1 MANQPECKCIVI
13 LFVQPK
19 LSFNWDCDYKRQDK
33 YCSFRFIYFFIICLR
48 FEKKNIFRCFIVLER
63 FISVYNNSVCTL
75 AFRYHHTGPVSGF
88 FALRES
94 LAILA
99 ERVKGHFIVFGV
111 TLPKDVR
118 NFSLCCLYNSLHY
131 NMFVKILFVPA
142 PSSHILFCSREFG
155 TGTNWKLCTHHLIL
169 GT

>member
-155 TGTNWKLCTHHLIL
+155 TGTN
-169 GT
+169 